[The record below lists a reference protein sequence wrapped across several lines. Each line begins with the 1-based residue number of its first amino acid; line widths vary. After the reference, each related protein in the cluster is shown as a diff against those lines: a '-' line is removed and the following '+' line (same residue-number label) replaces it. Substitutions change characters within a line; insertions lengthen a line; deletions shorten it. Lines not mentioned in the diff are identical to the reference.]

1 MLLNW
6 CLVFF
11 LLLNG
16 RTVQSMCAC
25 RAYIPERNYLEKFTV
40 LLLCFFL
47 GGKGCKICF
56 VQFSLDGIV
65 TCYAGKRSFK
75 TRKTNSN
82 YAP

>member
-6 CLVFF
+6 CLVFV

-40 LLLCFFL
+40 LLLLCVFL
-47 GGKGCKICF
+47 GGRGAKF
-56 VQFSLDGIV
+56 VL
-65 TCYAGKRSFK
+65 CNLA
-75 TRKTNSN
+75 
-82 YAP
+82 